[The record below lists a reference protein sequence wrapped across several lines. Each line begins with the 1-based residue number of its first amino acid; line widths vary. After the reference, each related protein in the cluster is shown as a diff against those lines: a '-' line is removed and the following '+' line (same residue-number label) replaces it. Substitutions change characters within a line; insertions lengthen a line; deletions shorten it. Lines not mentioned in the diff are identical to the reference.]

1 MKTSFPVCVPFVHF
15 MTLDKSSSPILS
27 NSGERVGTLVLFLIL
42 EEIISVTPFF
52 YYVAYAFKIYIYSLY
67 YLKYAYIET
76 TSYP

>member
-52 YYVAYAFKIYIYSLY
+52 IMLLMLLKYIYI
-67 YLKYAYIET
+67 AFII
-76 TSYP
+76 